1 MVDCNIINIEGPVQ
15 MGLVD
20 FKFGF
25 GPLNIMMVLV
35 EGRFCLNF
43 LFYSSS
49 LSYVMKYSF
58 QKVKDNSRN

>member
-25 GPLNIMMVLV
+25 GPLNIMMALI
-35 EGRFCLNF
+35 EGRFYLIF
-43 LFYSSS
+43 SSS
-49 LSYVMKYSF
+49 HLSLLYHE
-58 QKVKDNSRN
+58 N